1 MYELMVFS
9 ESVGGGFCFTKF
21 QALCASQ
28 LSEQMWS
35 LYQFHEAWSKLMEW
49 LEESEK
55 ALDSEL
61 EIANDPD
68 KIKTQLAQHKVSHS
82 FKTRTLRFKI
92 AADPFLS
99 VCVFITGPEE
109 RLQSRTVVLSMG
121 VTAPRGG
128 QMT

>member
-1 MYELMVFS
+1 MKPSPFVFGGMFELMVFS
-9 ESVGGGFCFTKF
+9 EPVGGGFCFTKF

-55 ALDSEL
+55 SLDSEL

-68 KIKTQLAQHKVSHS
+68 KIKTQLAQHKVSCS
-82 FKTRTLRFKI
+82 LKRAL
-92 AADPFLS
+92 
-99 VCVFITGPEE
+99 
-109 RLQSRTVVLSMG
+109 
-121 VTAPRGG
+121 
-128 QMT
+128 